1 MTAFIDII
9 IQKHQDSRGAVPL
22 AATDDDDDLLDML
35 LRIQREDE
43 LDPPLTT
50 ENIKAEII
58 VRFPA
63 LI

>member
-1 MTAFIDII
+1 MMAFMGTI
-9 IQKHQDSRGAVPL
+9 IQEHQDSRGAV
-22 AATDDDDDLLDML
+22 AEDDNEDLLDVL

-50 ENIKAEII
+50 ENIRAVII

>member
-1 MTAFIDII
+1 
-9 IQKHQDSRGAVPL
+9 
-22 AATDDDDDLLDML
+22 LLNVL

-50 ENIKAEII
+50 ENIKAVII